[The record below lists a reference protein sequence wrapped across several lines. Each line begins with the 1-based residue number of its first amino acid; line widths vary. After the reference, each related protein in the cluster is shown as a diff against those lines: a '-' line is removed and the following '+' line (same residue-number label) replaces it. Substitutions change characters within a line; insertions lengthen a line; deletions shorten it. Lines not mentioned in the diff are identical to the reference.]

1 MKHNEGFLHL
11 VADSKTRVEHA
22 GALRPAER
30 VLSLSALYLT
40 APRILIVGEP
50 EWDAIGRLSDKDQR
64 HFRQTA
70 EGVDFAHAH
79 LAGEVLPVGVRLT
92 LRPESP
98 ENLWVSSLF

>member
-50 EWDAIGRLSDKDQR
+50 EWDAIGR
-64 HFRQTA
+64 
-70 EGVDFAHAH
+70 
-79 LAGEVLPVGVRLT
+79 
-92 LRPESP
+92 
-98 ENLWVSSLF
+98 